1 MELDSAFSYCAGE
14 VRRLDRDRFLCALF
28 APADARRGLM
38 ALYAFNLEL
47 ARIPETVSEPL
58 LGHMRLQWWRDALA
72 AHYAGKPVPDHQTAV
87 ALARTITR
95 HGLGHAAFK
104 RLLDGRAFDLGDRP
118 FVDLAAFEA
127 YAEATSAT
135 LAGLTLDILGD
146 VLGQDARGVR
156 QAAKQVGM
164 AWALSGHLR
173 AARHHALA
181 GRVYLPT
188 ALMEGAGIGVDALV
202 AKTPSP
208 APAQVA
214 RIAQIARIAKV
225 ARPIADKAWDHL
237 HRAREAGRGAPRAA
251 LPALLPA
258 ALAAADLRRLARL
271 GYDLTSP
278 KLVANRAARQ
288 LRLYWH
294 ARSWRARSWPAR

>member
-14 VRRLDRDRFLCALF
+14 VRRLDHDRFLCALF
-28 APADARRGLM
+28 APADARRGLL

-47 ARIPETVSEPL
+47 ARIAETVSEPF

-72 AHYAGKPVPDHQTAV
+72 AHFDGGNVPDHQTAV

-95 HGLGHAAFK
+95 HGLERAAFE
-104 RLLDGRAFDLGDRP
+104 RMIDARAFDLDDRP
-118 FVDLAAFEA
+118 FADLAAFEA

-135 LAGLTLDILGD
+135 LAGLTLD
-146 VLGQDARGVR
+146 VLGQGTDILHRAVR
-156 QAAKQVGM
+156 HVGI
-164 AWALSGHLR
+164 AWTLSGHLR
-173 AARHHALA
+173 AARHHARC
-181 GRVYLPT
+181 GRVYLPSV
-188 ALMEGAGIGVDALV
+188 LMEDAGVGAHDLV
-202 AKTPSP
+202 ATAPSP
-208 APAQVA
+208 ALAQL
-214 RIAQIARIAKV
+214 AQV
-225 ARPIADKAWDHL
+225 ARPIADRAWDHL

-258 ALAAADLRRLARL
+258 ALAAADLRRLART

-278 KLVANRAARQ
+278 RLRGNRAARQ

-294 ARSWRARSWPAR
+294 ALSWRAGRGRF

>member
-14 VRRLDRDRFLCALF
+14 VRRLDHDRFLCALF

-47 ARIPETVSEPL
+47 ARIPETVSEPI

-72 AHYAGKPVPDHQTAV
+72 AHYGGKPVPDHQTAV

-95 HGLGHAAFK
+95 HGLDHAAFK
-104 RLLDGRAFDLGDRP
+104 RLLDGRAFDLDDRP
-118 FVDLAAFEA
+118 FADLAAFEA

-135 LAGLTLDILGD
+135 LAGLTLD
-146 VLGQDARGVR
+146 VLGQGSRGVR
-156 QAAKQVGM
+156 QAAKHVGL

-173 AARHHALA
+173 AAQHHALA

-188 ALMEGAGIGVDALV
+188 ALMVGAGIGADALV

-208 APAQVA
+208 ALGQVARNAQVA
-214 RIAQIARIAKV
+214 RIAQV

-237 HRAREAGRGAPRAA
+237 HRAREAGRDAPRAA

-278 KLVANRAARQ
+278 KLEANRAARQ

-294 ARSWRARSWPAR
+294 ALSWRARSR

>member
-58 LGHMRLQWWRDALA
+58 LGHMRLQWWRDALT
-72 AHYAGKPVPDHQTAV
+72 AHYGGKPVPNHQTAV

-95 HGLGHAAFK
+95 HGLDHAAFK
-104 RLLDGRAFDLGDRP
+104 RMLDGRAFDLDDRP
-118 FVDLAAFEA
+118 FADLAAFEA

-135 LAGLTLDILGD
+135 LAGLALD
-146 VLGQDARGVR
+146 VLGQDGRGVR
-156 QAAKQVGM
+156 QAAKHVGM

-173 AARHHALA
+173 AAQHHALA
-181 GRVYLPT
+181 GRLYLPW
-188 ALMEGAGIGVDALV
+188 ALMEGAGIGADALV
-202 AKTPSP
+202 AKTASP
-208 APAQVA
+208 AP
-214 RIAQIARIAKV
+214 AQIARIAQV
-225 ARPIADKAWDHL
+225 ARPIAERAWDHL
-237 HRAREAGRGAPRAA
+237 QRAREAGRDAPRAA

-258 ALAAADLRRLARL
+258 TLAAADLRRLARL

-278 KLVANRAARQ
+278 KLEANRAARQ

-294 ARSWRARSWPAR
+294 ALSWYAPRGRF

>member
-14 VRRLDRDRFLCALF
+14 VRRLDHDRFLFALF
-28 APADARRGLM
+28 APADARQGLM

-72 AHYAGKPVPDHQTAV
+72 AHYGGKPVPDHQTAV

-95 HGLGHAAFK
+95 HGLDHGAFK
-104 RLLDGRAFDLGDRP
+104 RLLDGRAFDLDDRP
-118 FVDLAAFEA
+118 FADLAAFEA

-135 LAGLTLDILGD
+135 LAGLTLD
-146 VLGQDARGVR
+146 VLGQGAPAVR
-156 QAAKQVGM
+156 QAAKHVGM

-202 AKTPSP
+202 AKTPPP
-208 APAQVA
+208 A
-214 RIAQIARIAKV
+214 RSQIELIAKV
-225 ARPIADKAWDHL
+225 ARPMAERAWDHL
-237 HRAREAGRGAPRAA
+237 HRAREVGRDAPRAA

-271 GYDLTSP
+271 AYDLTSP
-278 KLVANRAARQ
+278 RLEANRVARQ
-288 LRLYWH
+288 LRLHWH
-294 ARSWRARSWPAR
+294 AWRRRF

>member
-72 AHYAGKPVPDHQTAV
+72 AHYGGKPVPDHQIAV

-95 HGLGHAAFK
+95 HGLGHGAFK
-104 RLLDGRAFDLGDRP
+104 RLLDGRAFDLDDRP
-118 FVDLAAFEA
+118 FADLAAFEA

-135 LAGLTLDILGD
+135 LAGLTLDVLGD
-146 VLGQDARGVR
+146 VLGQDGEGVR
-156 QAAKQVGM
+156 QAAKHVGV
-164 AWALSGHLR
+164 AFALSGHLR
-173 AARHHALA
+173 AAQHHARA
-181 GRVYLPT
+181 GRVFLPT
-188 ALMEGAGIGVDALV
+188 ALMAGAGIGVDALV
-202 AKTPSP
+202 AKTS
-208 APAQVA
+208 APARDQIS
-214 RIAQIARIAKV
+214 RIAQIERIAKV
-225 ARPIADKAWDHL
+225 ARPIAERAWDHL
-237 HRAREAGRGAPRAA
+237 HRAREAGRDAPRAA

-258 ALAAADLRRLARL
+258 ALAASDLRRLARL
-271 GYDLTSP
+271 AYDLTSP
-278 KLVANRAARQ
+278 RLEANRTARQ

-294 ARSWRARSWPAR
+294 AWRGRF

>member
-1 MELDSAFSYCAGE
+1 MELDFAFSYCAGE
-14 VRRLDRDRFLCALF
+14 VRRLDHDRFLCALF
-28 APADARRGLM
+28 APADARRDLM

-47 ARIPETVSEPL
+47 ARIPETVSEPI

-72 AHYAGKPVPDHQTAV
+72 AHYGGKPVPDHQTAM

-95 HGLGHAAFK
+95 HGLDHAAFK
-104 RLLDGRAFDLGDRP
+104 RLLDGRAFDLDDRP
-118 FVDLAAFEA
+118 FADLAAFEA

-135 LAGLTLDILGD
+135 LAGLTLD
-146 VLGQDARGVR
+146 VLNQDGRGVR
-156 QAAKQVGM
+156 QAAKHVGM

-173 AARHHALA
+173 AAQFHARA
-181 GRVYLPT
+181 GRVFLPT

-208 APAQVA
+208 ALGQVA
-214 RIAQIARIAKV
+214 Q
-225 ARPIADKAWDHL
+225 PIAERAWDHL
-237 HRAREAGRGAPRAA
+237 HRAREAGRDAPRAA

-278 KLVANRAARQ
+278 KLEDNRVARQ

-294 ARSWRARSWPAR
+294 AWRGRF